1 MIAESD
7 LNDPRVVRTVDEHGL
22 GFDASWSDDFHHAL
36 HAVVTGERSGYYA
49 DFGSLHQLARS
60 VRQSYVYDGRYSAH
74 RQRTHGR
81 PPGDVPHERFLAYA
95 QSHDQIGNRALG
107 ERLSTLA
114 STRLLEVAAAVV
126 MLSPFVP
133 MLFQGEEWGASSPFL
148 YFTDHRDPA
157 LGAAVRDGRR
167 QEFASFGWD
176 PDDIPDPQDV
186 ASFAR
191 SKLDWS
197 EVARAPHDELLIW
210 HRRLIALRSAEL
222 TRGSLV
228 ARHVEA
234 DEDSRCLV
242 VQAERL
248 TWAVNFSSVTRHVSA
263 SVAGGEPILSNDTAS
278 IATAGQICLPPES
291 VAAFHS
297 S

>member
-1 MIAESD
+1 M
-7 LNDPRVVRTVDEHGL
+7 
-22 GFDASWSDDFHHAL
+22 
-36 HAVVTGERSGYYA
+36 
-49 DFGSLHQLARS
+49 
-60 VRQSYVYDGRYSAH
+60 
-74 RQRTHGR
+74 
-81 PPGDVPHERFLAYA
+81 
-95 QSHDQIGNRALG
+95 
-107 ERLSTLA
+107 
-114 STRLLEVAAAVV
+114 
-126 MLSPFVP
+126 
-133 MLFQGEEWGASSPFL
+133 SPFL
-148 YFTDHRDPA
+148 SFTDHRDPA

-167 QEFASFGWD
+167 QEFASFGRD

-228 ARHVEA
+228 ARHVKA
-234 DEDSRCLV
+234 DEDSRCMV

-248 TWAVNFSSVTRHVSA
+248 TWAVNFSSETRHVSA